1 MHSHWLEPL
10 RTRAER
16 PAGRPRVARPSAA
29 ISTSA
34 RRLGSCCLC
43 IALRLGGIRI
53 RGRCAGVLRWIEEW
67 EANRHA
73 YCGIVALEPFIEFEV
88 IVGLGRPPVLG
99 SKVNGRQH
107 RPVLRGSL

>member
-29 ISTSA
+29 TSTSA
-34 RRLGSCCLC
+34 RRLGSWLLVHRSSPWRHPHPRP
-43 IALRLGGIRI
+43 LR
-53 RGRCAGVLRWIEEW
+53 GVLRWIEEW

-73 YCGIVALEPFIEFEV
+73 HCGIVALEPFIEFEV
-88 IVGLGRPPVLG
+88 IVVLGEHRVLG
-99 SKVNGRQH
+99 SKVNGRQY
-107 RPVLRGSL
+107 RPVLRASL